1 MRRHDHGHTLLELL
15 IALAIIGLLAC
26 IAMPAFAN
34 YRRRNSVIAAA
45 RELEATLRFVR
56 SRAITRS
63 AHAGIKFTGSGSA
76 WSFAV
81 HDDGDGDG
89 IRNDDIRNGIDPMA
103 VRAAPL
109 MPQLQVA
116 RVGLLPYAIKD
127 PDGDPLPPS
136 NSPVAFGSST
146 ICSFSPTGAGTPG
159 SIYLTDDLGVLY
171 CIRVLGASGRV
182 RVMRYD
188 AMKKK
193 WETR

>member
-1 MRRHDHGHTLLELL
+1 VRRHDHGHTLLELL
-15 IALAIIGLLAC
+15 VVLAILGILLCIAL
-26 IAMPAFAN
+26 PAFAN

-45 RELEATLRFVR
+45 NELEATLRVVR
-56 SRAITRS
+56 SRAIARS
-63 AHAGIKFTGSGSA
+63 AYAGIKFTGSGSA
-76 WSFAV
+76 WSVAV
-81 HDDGDGDG
+81 YDDGDGDG
-89 IRNDDIRNGIDPMA
+89 VRNDDVRNGTDPLA

-116 RVGLLPYAIKD
+116 RIGLLPYAMKD

-159 SIYLTDDLGVLY
+159 SIYVTDDLGVLY

-188 AMKKK
+188 APKKK
-193 WETR
+193 WETQ

>member
-1 MRRHDHGHTLLELL
+1 VRRHDRGHTLLELL
-15 IALAIIGLLAC
+15 AVLAILGILLCIAL
-26 IAMPAFAN
+26 PAFAN
-34 YRRRNSVIAAA
+34 YRRRNSVIAAS
-45 RELEATLRFVR
+45 RELEATLRIVR
-56 SRAITRS
+56 SRAIARS
-63 AHAGIKFTGSGSA
+63 AYAAIKFTGSGGA

-81 HDDGDGDG
+81 HDDGDNDG
-89 IRNDDIRNGIDPMA
+89 IHTDDIRTGVDPVA
-103 VRAAPL
+103 VPAAPL

-116 RVGLLPYAIKD
+116 RIGLLPYAIKD

-159 SIYLTDDLGVLY
+159 SISLTDDLGVLY

-188 AMKKK
+188 AQKKK

>member
-15 IALAIIGLLAC
+15 AVLAILGILLCIAL
-26 IAMPAFAN
+26 PAFAN
-34 YRRRNSVIAAA
+34 YRRRNSVIAAS
-45 RELEATLRFVR
+45 RELEATLRVVR
-56 SRAITRS
+56 SRAIARS
-63 AHAGIKFTGSGSA
+63 AYAGIKFTGDGGA

-81 HDDGDGDG
+81 HDDGDNDG
-89 IRNDDIRNGIDPMA
+89 IRNDDIRNGVDPIA
-103 VRAAPL
+103 VPAAPL

-116 RVGLLPYAIKD
+116 RIGLLPYAIKD

-159 SIYLTDDLGVLY
+159 SIYVTDDLGVLY
-171 CIRVLGASGRV
+171 CIRVLGASGRI
-182 RVMRYD
+182 RVLRYD
-188 AMKKK
+188 APKKK

>member
-1 MRRHDHGHTLLELL
+1 VQRHDRGHTLLELL
-15 IALAIIGLLAC
+15 AVLAILGILLCIAL
-26 IAMPAFAN
+26 PAFAN
-34 YRRRNSVIAAA
+34 YRRRNSVIAAS
-45 RELEATLRFVR
+45 RDLEATFRVVR
-56 SRAITRS
+56 ARAIARS
-63 AHAGIKFTGSGSA
+63 AYAGIKFTGSGGA

-81 HDDGDGDG
+81 HDDGDNDG
-89 IRNDDIRNGIDPMA
+89 IHTDDIRTGVDPIA
-103 VRAAPL
+103 VAAAPL

-116 RVGLLPYAIKD
+116 RIGLLPYAIKD

-146 ICSFSPTGAGTPG
+146 ICSFSPTGSGTPG

-188 AMKKK
+188 APKKK